1 MSLLKQ
7 LLCCSI
13 PLTLNNGIR
22 LTLPTIKSSKKRQLL
37 SVQNMNYKFKKNDFN
52 YNLKYISLYLL
63 YIYSFLFLKED
74 MSNNEEIVQISSTE
88 ELITIPLILGATLT
102 TLVQSDERQR
112 SCWLTIA
119 NDMKTI
125 FPTLD
130 CFINN
135 SGAICDLITNGFSDQ
150 ERLFINKVY
159 PHRLKDDPPDS
170 EETVIAKAVKRKLIK
185 KRNNYRDRLQ
195 LYMFRND
202 HSQLVTFYI

>member
-1 MSLLKQ
+1 MGCIVSMHLVTMS
-7 LLCCSI
+7 
-13 PLTLNNGIR
+13 
-22 LTLPTIKSSKKRQLL
+22 
-37 SVQNMNYKFKKNDFN
+37 
-52 YNLKYISLYLL
+52 ISLSWLL
-63 YIYSFLFLKED
+63 TVLYTGEHTSFQMPQKPVFSVILNQP
-74 MSNNEEIVQISSTE
+74 MQHGH
-88 ELITIPLILGATLT
+88 LITIPLILGATLT

-135 SGAICDLITNGFSDQ
+135 SGAICDLITSGFSEQ

-170 EETVIAKAVKRKLIK
+170 EETVIAKAVKRKLSR

-202 HSQLVTFYI
+202 HSELVTFYI